1 MRHLLAV
8 QIPTLP
14 PRTVGPLTFSW
25 AQPAGRLIWSSL
37 LLVVIVAVAFA
48 VARRPKPAEPPTW
61 AQCML
66 GAVFVFGAML
76 LAYGTVPHE
85 WLTFGNSYL
94 KWNES
99 KFLVRSGQKICL
111 WKRDTACTPLRFLNF
126 DVNKRV
132 LTDTVATL
140 IYGAVLGLN
149 VYLFALW
156 QKRPARHAT
165 DPASTAAPA
174 EKVVGES
181 AYGRPVVARG

>member
-1 MRHLLAV
+1 MSRQSLAV
-8 QIPTLP
+8 DIPNLLP
-14 PRTVGPLTFSW
+14 SW
-25 AQPAGRLIWSSL
+25 HFFQPAGRLIWSTL
-37 LLVVIVAVAFA
+37 LLVAIVVGAFIMA
-48 VARRPKPAEPPTW
+48 KRPKPAEPPTW

-85 WLTFGNSYL
+85 WLTYGNSYL

-99 KFLVRSGQKICL
+99 KFLVRSGQKLGPI
-111 WKRDTACTPLRFLNF
+111 RFLNF

-132 LTDTVATL
+132 LNDTVVTI
-140 IYGAVLGLN
+140 IYVVVLSVN

-156 QKRPARHAT
+156 QKRPVRTEQT
-165 DPASTAAPA
+165 DTAATAAPS